1 MFTPVV
7 IFKRPQQNILEFT
20 HSECVNFEYTLVLY
34 ITGVR
39 GGAVVGGGTMLQTGR
54 MQVWFIGIFDW

>member
-54 MQVWFIGIFDW
+54 MQV